1 MLKPAISAVSS
12 IWFTSFLFSNRKET
26 WINIFPIGMRD
37 SCSKAAPANGYSYLQ
52 LVSKVETMK
61 FLFVLCLTG
70 RVDLMGRNLTSWPEC
85 FGAEITLGFQQFWGA
100 ASGVVCLLQS
110 WSGISVYLIHVAGN
124 TFVPLWVSSVLGRY
138 LTLEKGRVYGSFLDK
153 TKTKNACS
161 FLY

>member
-37 SCSKAAPANGYSYLQ
+37 SCSKAAPANGYSCLQ

-85 FGAEITLGFQQFWGA
+85 FGA
-100 ASGVVCLLQS
+100 
-110 WSGISVYLIHVAGN
+110 N
-124 TFVPLWVSSVLGRY
+124 TRIPTVLGRCLWGCLSPTELIWDFCVSHPCGWKHICPSLGIIGPGKISY
-138 LTLEKGRVYGSFLDK
+138 SGERQSLWQLFRQN
-153 TKTKNACS
+153 KNKKCM
-161 FLY
+161 